1 MYFRAVLSTLV
12 VALVCWSS
20 KTTAD
25 SGECTTVTNCQE
37 CTAIALCQWM
47 NCSSSDNPT
56 CVNTTVT
63 GDNVTCATANCT
75 APIIPTLPTP
85 PTTPAPT
92 SPNVTDP
99 PRSTTANGTGTTAT
113 PIHTTASTPVLTTPS
128 NGTQPGPSTV
138 VPTTAPSKSSTFDA
152 ASFIGGIV
160 LVLGLQAVVF
170 FLYKFCKSK
179 DRNYH
184 TL

>member
-63 GDNVTCATANCT
+63 GDNVTCATANC
-75 APIIPTLPTP
+75 
-85 PTTPAPT
+85 
-92 SPNVTDP
+92 
-99 PRSTTANGTGTTAT
+99 TANGTGTTAT

>member
-63 GDNVTCATANCT
+63 GDNVTCATANC
-75 APIIPTLPTP
+75 
-85 PTTPAPT
+85 
-92 SPNVTDP
+92 TDP

>member
-12 VALVCWSS
+12 VALVCLSS

-25 SGECTTVTNCQE
+25 SGPTRLHVTYHGDTN
-37 CTAIALCQWM
+37 
-47 NCSSSDNPT
+47 NPQSCPPADFPA

-63 GDNVTCATANCT
+63 GDNVTCSTANCT
-75 APIIPTLPTP
+75 APIIPTLPP
-85 PTTPAPT
+85 TPAPT

-99 PRSTTANGTGTTAT
+99 PRSTTANDTGTTAT

-128 NGTQPGPSTV
+128 NGTQPGPATV